1 MDEDRESGTDSG
13 KRVRAIARFAACY
26 GRLPS
31 EFPEELRLGLTL
43 NIPAIEAAHAL
54 QVARGIAIA
63 MGDSKSLGNAVF
75 DATGDARLA
84 HKVTVAS
91 EVAKHHNA

>member
-1 MDEDRESGTDSG
+1 MDEDCEGSTVSG

-31 EFPEELRLGLTL
+31 EFPEELRLGLML

-54 QVARGIAIA
+54 QVARGISIA
-63 MGDSKSLGNAVF
+63 MGDSKSLGGAVY
-75 DATGDARLA
+75 DMTGDSRLA
-84 HKVTVAS
+84 HRATVAS
-91 EVAKHHNA
+91 EVAKHHHA